1 MTLLEAAAAIDRFL
15 LRVNRPVKF
24 TVIAATILHMIAV
37 AIPNVPRPYV
47 DYGRFPLL
55 SGIHQYE
62 TYGTDTIGN
71 WYRPRSC

>member
-1 MTLLEAAAAIDRFL
+1 M
-15 LRVNRPVKF
+15 
-24 TVIAATILHMIAV
+24 IAATVLHMIAV

-71 WYRPRSC
+71 SVRGQGRVE